1 MEYAQG
7 SSLEESPQYL
17 LNRVNISFE
26 NLGLLI
32 RALTHRSYLNENQG
46 VLEDN
51 ERLEFLGDAVLDFLV
66 GAWLY
71 NRFPEMAEGQLTR
84 LRAALVGNHQ
94 LADFARE
101 IDLGKS
107 LRLGKGE
114 DESGGRKRSALLGSA
129 FEAFIGALYLDQG
142 LPKVKE
148 FVEPFL
154 EEAVTRIISAHRDQ
168 DPKSKL
174 QEWSQSL
181 GFGTPNYRTIS
192 ASGPD
197 HDKVFEV
204 EVSINGHVYGRGR
217 GPSKQMAAKKAAQIA
232 IETLELE

>member
-1 MEYAQG
+1 V
-7 SSLEESPQYL
+7 EESPQDFL
-17 LNRVNISFE
+17 QRVKLNFE
-26 NLGLLI
+26 NIGLLT

-51 ERLEFLGDAVLDFLV
+51 ERLEFLGDAILDFLV

-94 LADFARE
+94 LAEFARE
-101 IDLGKS
+101 INLGRA

-114 DESGGRKRSALLGSA
+114 HDSGGRNRSALLGSA
-129 FEAFIGALYLDQG
+129 FEALMGAIYLDMG
-142 LPKVKE
+142 ISAVKV
-148 FVEPFL
+148 FVEPLL
-154 EEAVTRIISAHRDQ
+154 EDAVSKILSARRDQ

-174 QEWSQSL
+174 QEWSQSQ

-192 ASGPD
+192 AIGPD
-197 HDKVFEV
+197 HDKIFEV
-204 EVSINGHVYGRGR
+204 EVSINGHVYGHGR
-217 GPSKQMAAKKAAQIA
+217 GPSKQMAAKYAAQVA
-232 IETLELE
+232 LESLELD